1 MNVSGSIAQWVPFLL
16 FVLLFVGKMIA
27 EIIWLTRKQW
37 TNSGKAIAYVLLTDL
52 ISFGISTGI
61 LIVLFSVMF
70 MMVMGPAGRGG
81 DSPEIAYVILCVI
94 GILIPPLLLFVLKRL
109 GLLIFSIRS
118 GKAAWI
124 YSLVISILSII
135 IVLVPPA
142 LIFYAMVYL
151 SSPAR

>member
-1 MNVSGSIAQWVPFLL
+1 MNVSGSIAQWIPFLL
-16 FVLLFVGKMIA
+16 FLLLFVGKVIA

-37 TNSGKAIAYVLLTDL
+37 TNSGKAVAFVLLTDL
-52 ISFGISTGI
+52 LSFGISTGI
-61 LIVLFSVMF
+61 LVVIFTVMF
-70 MMVMGPAGRGG
+70 MMVMGPTGQGG
-81 DSPEIAYVILCVI
+81 DSPEIAYVILSIV
-94 GILIPPLLLFVLKRL
+94 GIILPPLLLFVIKRL

-124 YSLVISILSII
+124 YSLVISILSIV